1 MLEIVGNGDPR
12 EMVAA
17 GLGRNRIRLTSTR
30 STLRPRLRLGAEVF
44 GDPRRSRQPLHHLG
58 FGHRGTPTCCVG
70 KVVDLRLNSTLP
82 PRECLLKRVAVR
94 RVSFA
99 IETPLPLLV
108 VAPRH
113 RDFLN
118 GGSVPELLIA
128 RSFTRF
134 GGDPVRSC
142 PKPCSKACS
151 KPCSGSPG
159 DALNLGRPR
168 PRPAP
173 TSADSVVITVREF
186 LTVPPGRPRPRLRS
200 FQHSSPSP
208 SIGSCPPI
216 ACLGPRTPLLAV
228 ERSSLRGLWKGPPGG
243 PCDADAGSDSEH
255 SKIPKTPNIPKV
267 DCPARQ
273 ARCPLRTFDVPETAP
288 THLRT
293 PPPAARRPSSS
304 LRRWKRRRMTRR
316 ESRCLSDPN

>member
-1 MLEIVGNGDPR
+1 MPPQTGGGSASFLRDRDTPSIARGRSSAPR
-12 EMVAA
+12 FPE
-17 GLGRNRIRLTSTR
+17 RRICTGTSYR
-30 STLRPRLRLGAEVF
+30 QVVYAIRRGSRQALSQALFRV
-44 GDPRRSRQPLHHLG
+44 PRRCTQ
-58 FGHRGTPTCCVG
+58 
-70 KVVDLRLNSTLP
+70 
-82 PRECLLKRVAVR
+82 
-94 RVSFA
+94 
-99 IETPLPLLV
+99 
-108 VAPRH
+108 
-113 RDFLN
+113 
-118 GGSVPELLIA
+118 
-128 RSFTRF
+128 
-134 GGDPVRSC
+134 
-142 PKPCSKACS
+142 
-151 KPCSGSPG
+151 
-159 DALNLGRPR
+159 

-173 TSADSVVITVREF
+173 SSAVPVVITVREF

-255 SKIPKTPNIPKV
+255 SKIPKIPNIPKV

-293 PPPAARRPSSS
+293 PLPAARRPSSS